1 MLPGVVTAA
10 SYSTN
15 GGYYVTINH
24 GICVCSYLHLSK
36 ILVRTGQRVTAGYII
51 AISGNSGKRTTGPH
65 LHISCRWKNERGKF
79 FNPMLILRFVTEQ
92 LLNKEWTYGTDID
105 NHCSVA
111 CHCKTRQNEE
121 TPQTNVVGQIRLG
134 ENLWWW
140 RKVLWLVIM
149 RQNTLLVYFKA
160 IFLAHFL
167 QGRIKTSI
175 FAVRYL
181 AL

>member
-1 MLPGVVTAA
+1 MLRIEMLMLLMKSRILKTSPIHQWIASESMFRLFHCHCQVNSPFGVRKDPMNKRTQRIHNGLDLKAKFEEVYSMLPGVVTVA

-92 LLNKEWTYGTDID
+92 LLNKE
-105 NHCSVA
+105 
-111 CHCKTRQNEE
+111 
-121 TPQTNVVGQIRLG
+121 
-134 ENLWWW
+134 
-140 RKVLWLVIM
+140 
-149 RQNTLLVYFKA
+149 
-160 IFLAHFL
+160 
-167 QGRIKTSI
+167 
-175 FAVRYL
+175 
-181 AL
+181 